1 MPKTVK
7 ELAEVSIKRLKH
19 TLNTQ
24 REPYKAVHAVG
35 GVSGLYLQCLQP
47 TDSQSSGS
55 RQWLYR
61 AVVGGKRRWIG
72 LGGYPSIPT
81 KNAREAARGLQSAIK
96 SGIDPVSEK
105 KVQIAALKAVQAKEI
120 TFERYA
126 RDTFIPTEAASYK
139 GTAQVRRLNQ
149 LLRDYVF
156 PHIGDMHFEDITKQ
170 DIEKILNP
178 LIGAGLSKDSTKK
191 ETGSR
196 VRNYVEAIIQRAISD
211 GLRDKA
217 NPAIWKNNL
226 APSYK
231 HLEKIE
237 VQNQRSMQWE
247 ELPKFIKALNER
259 NTSPG
264 ARPDLDCMLFM
275 ILTVSRSQ
283 EARLADWDEIDLQK
297 KIWRQPKGKY
307 KSKKLDWDIPL
318 CPTAIKIIKAQPNYK
333 RQQGRIFSTLDGGE
347 LYSAALSTIPDALG
361 FDAVAHG
368 FRSTFKSYC
377 QEKSV
382 NDEVSELSLKHAET
396 TSTRAAYAKNGLIK
410 PRTKLIKEYEQFAMG
425 GKGK

>member
-19 TLNTQ
+19 TLNAKG
-24 REPYKAVHAVG
+24 EPYKAVHAVG
-35 GVSGLYLQCLQP
+35 GVSGLYLQCLPP

-318 CPTAIKIIKAQPNYK
+318 CPTAIKILKAQPNYK

-396 TSTRAAYAKNGLIK
+396 TSTRAAYAKNQLLK

-425 GKGK
+425 AK

>member
-1 MPKTVK
+1 MYRCYDYDAIVVAFDAGDV
-7 ELAEVSIKRLKH
+7 L
-19 TLNTQ
+19 
-24 REPYKAVHAVG
+24 
-35 GVSGLYLQCLQP
+35 
-47 TDSQSSGS
+47 TDSQSTGS

-61 AVVGGKRRWIG
+61 SVVGGKRRWIG
-72 LGGYPSIPT
+72 LGGYPSVPT
-81 KNAREAARGLQSAIK
+81 KNAREAARELQTAIK

-105 KVQIAALKAVQAKEI
+105 KAQTAQLKAVQAKEI

-139 GTAQVRRLNQ
+139 GTAQIRRLNQ
-149 LLRDYVF
+149 ILRDYVF
-156 PHIGDMHFEDITKQ
+156 PHIGEMHFEDITKQ
-170 DIEKILNP
+170 DIQKILDP
-178 LIGAGLSKDSTKK
+178 LIGVRLSKDAIKK

-231 HLEKIE
+231 HLKKIK
-237 VQNQRSMQWE
+237 VQNHRSIQWK
-247 ELPKFIKALNER
+247 ELPKFIKALNQQ
-259 NTSPG
+259 NKPSG

-283 EARLADWDEIDLQK
+283 EARLADWNEIDLQK
-297 KIWRQPKGKY
+297 KVWHQPSGKY

-318 CPTAIKIIKAQPNYK
+318 CPTAIKILKAQPSYK
-333 RQQGRIFSTLDGGE
+333 RQIGRIFSTIDGGE
-347 LYSAALSTIPDALG
+347 LYSAALSSIPDALG

-368 FRSTFKSYC
+368 FRGTFKSYC
-377 QEKSV
+377 MEKGV

-396 TSTRAAYAKNGLIK
+396 TSTRAAYARNQLIT
-410 PRTKLIKEYEQFAMG
+410 PRTKLIKEYERFAMG
-425 GKGK
+425 AK

>member
-19 TLNTQ
+19 TLNAKG
-24 REPYKAVHAVG
+24 EPYKAVHAVG
-35 GVSGLYLQCLQP
+35 GVSGLYLQCLPP
-47 TDSQSSGS
+47 TNSQSTGS

-61 AVVGGKRRWIG
+61 SVVGGKRRWIG
-72 LGGYPSIPT
+72 LGGYPSVPT
-81 KNAREAARGLQSAIK
+81 KNAREAARELQTAIK

-105 KVQIAALKAVQAKEI
+105 KAQTAQLKAVQAKEI

-139 GTAQVRRLNQ
+139 GTAQIRRLNQ
-149 LLRDYVF
+149 ILRDYVF
-156 PHIGDMHFEDITKQ
+156 PHIGEMHFEDITKQ
-170 DIEKILNP
+170 DIQKILDP
-178 LIGAGLSKDSTKK
+178 LIGVRLSKDAIKK

-231 HLEKIE
+231 HLEKIK
-237 VQNQRSMQWE
+237 VQNQRSIQWK
-247 ELPKFIKALNER
+247 ELPKFIKALNQQ
-259 NTSPG
+259 NKPSG

-283 EARLADWDEIDLQK
+283 EARLADWNEIDLQK
-297 KIWRQPKGKY
+297 KVWHQPSGKY

-318 CPTAIKIIKAQPNYK
+318 CPTAIKILKAQPSYK
-333 RQQGRIFSTLDGGE
+333 RQIGRIFSTLDGGE
-347 LYSAALSTIPDALG
+347 LYSAALSSIPDALG

-368 FRSTFKSYC
+368 FRGTFKSYC
-377 QEKSV
+377 MEKGV

-396 TSTRAAYAKNGLIK
+396 TSTRAAYAKNQLIT
-410 PRTKLIKEYEQFAMG
+410 PRTKLIKEYERFAMG
-425 GKGK
+425 AR

>member
-19 TLNTQ
+19 TLNAKG
-24 REPYKAVHAVG
+24 EPYKAVHAVG
-35 GVSGLYLQCLQP
+35 GVSGLYLQCLPP
-47 TDSQSSGS
+47 TDSQSTGS

-61 AVVGGKRRWIG
+61 SVVGGKRRWIG
-72 LGGYPSIPT
+72 LGGYPSVPT
-81 KNAREAARGLQSAIK
+81 KNAREAARELQTAIK

-105 KVQIAALKAVQAKEI
+105 KAQTAQLKAVQAKEI

-139 GTAQVRRLNQ
+139 GTAQIRRLNQ
-149 LLRDYVF
+149 ILRDYVF
-156 PHIGDMHFEDITKQ
+156 PHIGEMHFEDITKQ
-170 DIEKILNP
+170 DIQKILDP
-178 LIGAGLSKDSTKK
+178 LIGVRLSKDAIKK

-231 HLEKIE
+231 HLGKIK
-237 VQNQRSMQWE
+237 VQNHRSIQWK
-247 ELPKFIKALNER
+247 ELPKFIKALNQQ
-259 NTSPG
+259 NKPSG

-283 EARLADWDEIDLQK
+283 EARLADWNEIDLQK
-297 KIWRQPKGKY
+297 KVWHQPSGKY

-318 CPTAIKIIKAQPNYK
+318 CPTAIKILKAQPSYK
-333 RQQGRIFSTLDGGE
+333 RQIGRIFSTLDGGE

-396 TSTRAAYAKNGLIK
+396 TSTRAAYAKNQLLK

-425 GKGK
+425 AK

>member
-1 MPKTVK
+1 MPRKSK
-7 ELAEVSIKRLKH
+7 ELPDVAIHRLRHKVNA
-19 TLNTQ
+19 TGQ
-24 REPYKAVHAVG
+24 SCKEKYPVG
-35 GVSGLYLQCLQP
+35 GVSGLYLQCMP
-47 TDSQSSGS
+47 PVGNEKIGS
-55 RQWLYR
+55 RQWILR
-61 AVVGGKRRWIG
+61 TLVGSKRKEFG
-72 LGGYPSIPT
+72 LGGYPSVPT
-81 KNAREAARGLQSAIK
+81 KNAREDARVLLEDIK
-96 SGIDPVSEK
+96 SGIDPISEK
-105 KVQIAALKAVQAKEI
+105 KAQTALLKALQAKEI

-149 LLRDYVF
+149 MLRDYVF
-156 PHIGDMHFEDITKQ
+156 PHIGDMYFEDITKQ
-170 DIEKILNP
+170 DIGKILNP
-178 LIGAGLSKDSTKK
+178 IIGASLPQDSIKK
-191 ETGSR
+191 VTGAR

-217 NPAIWKNNL
+217 NPAVWKNNL

-231 HLEKIE
+231 HLKKIE
-237 VQNQRSMQWE
+237 VQNQRSIQWE

-259 NTSPG
+259 NKPSG

-283 EARLADWDEIDLQK
+283 EARLVDWNEIDLQK
-297 KIWRQPKGKY
+297 KIWCQPKGKY

-318 CPTAIKIIKAQPNYK
+318 CPTAIKILKAQPSYK

-382 NDEVSELSLKHAET
+382 NDEISELSLKHAET
-396 TSTRAAYAKNGLIK
+396 TSTRAAYAKNQLIT
-410 PRTKLIKEYEQFAMG
+410 PRIKLIKEYERFAMG
-425 GKGK
+425 AK

>member
-1 MPKTVK
+1 MPRKATELPDVAIRRLRHKVNAFGEMTK
-7 ELAEVSIKRLKH
+7 EKY
-19 TLNTQ
+19 
-24 REPYKAVHAVG
+24 PVG
-35 GVSGLYLQCLQP
+35 GVSGLYLQCMP
-47 TDSQSSGS
+47 PVGNEKIGS
-55 RQWLYR
+55 RQWILR
-61 AVVGGKRRWIG
+61 TLVGSKRKEFG
-72 LGGYPSIPT
+72 LGGYPSVPT
-81 KNAREAARGLQSAIK
+81 KNAREAARVLLEGIK
-96 SGIDPVSEK
+96 SGIDPISEK
-105 KVQIAALKAVQAKEI
+105 KAQTAQLKALQAKEI

-149 LLRDYVF
+149 MLRDYVF
-156 PHIGDMHFEDITKQ
+156 PHIGDMYFEDISKQ

-178 LIGAGLSKDSTKK
+178 IIGANLSQDSIKK
-191 ETGSR
+191 VTGGR

-217 NPAIWKNNL
+217 NPAVWKNNL

-231 HLEKIE
+231 HLKKIE
-237 VQNQRSMQWE
+237 VQNQRSIQWE
-247 ELPKFIKALNER
+247 ELPKFIKALNEQ
-259 NTSPG
+259 NTG
-264 ARPDLDCMLFM
+264 GRPDLDCMLFM

-283 EARLADWDEIDLQK
+283 EARLADWNEIDLQK
-297 KIWRQPKGKY
+297 KIWHQPKGKY

-318 CPTAIKIIKAQPNYK
+318 CPTAIKILKAQPSYK
-333 RQQGRIFSTLDGGE
+333 RQQGRIFSTIARGQ

-377 QEKSV
+377 MEKSV

-396 TSTRAAYAKNGLIK
+396 TSTRAAYAKNQLIT
-410 PRTKLIKEYEQFAMG
+410 PRTKLIKEYERFAMG
-425 GKGK
+425 AK

>member
-1 MPKTVK
+1 MYRCYDYDAIVVAFDAGDV
-7 ELAEVSIKRLKH
+7 L
-19 TLNTQ
+19 
-24 REPYKAVHAVG
+24 
-35 GVSGLYLQCLQP
+35 
-47 TDSQSSGS
+47 TDSQSTGS

-61 AVVGGKRRWIG
+61 SVVGGKRRWIG
-72 LGGYPSIPT
+72 LGGYPSVPT
-81 KNAREAARGLQSAIK
+81 KNARETARELQTAIK

-105 KVQIAALKAVQAKEI
+105 KAQTAQLKAVQAKEI

-139 GTAQVRRLNQ
+139 GTAQIRRLNQ
-149 LLRDYVF
+149 ILRDYVF
-156 PHIGDMHFEDITKQ
+156 PHIGEMHFEDITKQ
-170 DIEKILNP
+170 DIQKILDP
-178 LIGAGLSKDSTKK
+178 LIGVRLSKDAIKK

-231 HLEKIE
+231 HLKKIK
-237 VQNQRSMQWE
+237 VQNHRSIQWK
-247 ELPKFIKALNER
+247 ELPKFIKALNQQ
-259 NTSPG
+259 NKPSG

-283 EARLADWDEIDLQK
+283 EARLADWNEIDLQK
-297 KIWRQPKGKY
+297 KVWHQPSGKY

-318 CPTAIKIIKAQPNYK
+318 CPTAIKILKAQPSYK
-333 RQQGRIFSTLDGGE
+333 RQIGRIFSTIDGGE
-347 LYSAALSTIPDALG
+347 LYSAALSSIPDALG

-368 FRSTFKSYC
+368 FRGTFKSYC
-377 QEKSV
+377 MEKGV

-396 TSTRAAYAKNGLIK
+396 TSTRAAYARNQLIT
-410 PRTKLIKEYEQFAMG
+410 PRTKLIKEYERVAMG
-425 GKGK
+425 AK

>member
-1 MPKTVK
+1 MPRKAK
-7 ELAEVSIKRLKH
+7 ELPDVAIRRLRHKVNAAGQFCKEKH
-19 TLNTQ
+19 
-24 REPYKAVHAVG
+24 PVG
-35 GVSGLYLQCLQP
+35 GVSGLYLQCNP
-47 TDSQSSGS
+47 PVNDEKIGS
-55 RQWLYR
+55 RQWILR
-61 AVVGGKRRWIG
+61 TLVGSKRKEFG
-72 LGGYPSIPT
+72 LGGYPSVPT
-81 KNAREAARGLQSAIK
+81 KNAREAARALLEKIK
-96 SGIDPVSEK
+96 SGIDPTSEK
-105 KVQIAALKAVQAKEI
+105 KAQIAQLKALQAKEI

-156 PHIGDMHFEDITKQ
+156 PHIGDMRFEDITKQ

-178 LIGAGLSKDSTKK
+178 IIGVKLSQDSIKK

-196 VRNYVEAIIQRAISD
+196 VRNYLEAIIQRAISD

-259 NTSPG
+259 NTLPG

-283 EARLADWDEIDLQK
+283 EARLAEWDEIDLQK

-318 CPTAIKIIKAQPNYK
+318 CPAAIKILKAQPSYK
-333 RQQGRIFSTLDGGE
+333 RQQGRIFSTLEGGE

-377 QEKSV
+377 QEKNV

-396 TSTRAAYAKNGLIK
+396 TSTRAAYAKNQLITQ
-410 PRTKLIKEYEQFAMG
+410 RTKLIKEYERFAMG
-425 GKGK
+425 VK